1 MEGEKMADVPRI
13 ATLDDLIAEL
23 HKIFS
28 EDDISVDHVKAVL
41 EAYKSNPKEWKKYA
55 FFDPHR

>member
-1 MEGEKMADVPRI
+1 MADVPRI